1 MTTKTPA
8 EIAAMQDLI
17 DRGELPR
24 DAIKKHFDDEDAAV
38 YGFDAKKDRKGKRQ
52 QQGIGAPG
60 HETGNHFA
68 AIRRY
73 EGEEAYRE
81 AVMDLW
87 KRNPKG
93 AERLGLPKFKDK
105 AA

>member
-1 MTTKTPA
+1 MTTKTTA

-38 YGFDAKKDRKGKRQ
+38 HGFDAKKDRKGKRI

-73 EGEEAYRE
+73 EGEEAYRD

-93 AERLGLPKFKDK
+93 AEALGLPKFKQVN
-105 AA
+105 A